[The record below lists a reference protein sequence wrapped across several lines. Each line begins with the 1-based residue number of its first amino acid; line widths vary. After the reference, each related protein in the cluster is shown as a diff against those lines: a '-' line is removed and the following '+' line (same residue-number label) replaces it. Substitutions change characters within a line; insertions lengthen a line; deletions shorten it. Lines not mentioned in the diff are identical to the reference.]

1 MFRDKRNSGAP
12 TAMHSIHLRSFS
24 TISCSISNPS
34 IAGVFFKVSFA
45 SLLGSVI
52 DLVSFAC
59 LSDPSANLPP
69 LPFRAATLDN
79 AGDEGELN

>member
-1 MFRDKRNSGAP
+1 
-12 TAMHSIHLRSFS
+12 MHSIHLRNLS

-34 IAGVFFKVSFA
+34 IAGVFFKVSFG
-45 SLLGSVI
+45 SLRELLGSVI

-59 LSDPSANLPP
+59 LSDPNANLP
-69 LPFRAATLDN
+69 LSFRAATLVN